1 MVTQQLPTPTA
12 KMYTNKEGNIR
23 SKTTSLSR
31 RTLEVCKD
39 ISSTEDAAH
48 TNSEGTQNSG
58 NITKWDPKYL
68 KTHPSLTHQAI
79 KSEKKIGGA
88 LNPEW
93 VEWLMGYP
101 IGWTE

>member
-1 MVTQQLPTPTA
+1 M
-12 KMYTNKEGNIR
+12 
-23 SKTTSLSR
+23 
-31 RTLEVCKD
+31 
-39 ISSTEDAAH
+39 AH
-48 TNSEGTQNSG
+48 TNSEGTQKLGQHNEMGSRVFKNSS
-58 NITKWDPKYL
+58 
-68 KTHPSLTHQAI
+68 SLTHQAI